1 MQADESQ
8 EPPPPLSTRFLHE
21 NVWLGILARTS
32 PGVRVA
38 VFETQICGVLLS
50 TLRQCVGQRTRIFGR
65 LPLDNLIVGKRITNN
80 ERRSLWT
87 YSVVEEDPIF
97 TLAVPVII
105 SPRRNRMNVMQSH
118 RDLCLCHRK
127 MLFGTGRMRTWD
139 GIGTDH

>member
-80 ERRSLWT
+80 SVGHYGHTLSWKKIQSLHWL
-87 YSVVEEDPIF
+87 Y
-97 TLAVPVII
+97 L
-105 SPRRNRMNVMQSH
+105 
-118 RDLCLCHRK
+118 
-127 MLFGTGRMRTWD
+127 
-139 GIGTDH
+139 